1 MNVRDDSGVWV
12 HRDEGRLRE
21 ELGRFDA
28 WVAWVVGPLGD
39 ALSEQLPAGSV
50 RAPIREHPEFE
61 WLEARGRAAE
71 RLTKRARRDECR
83 RVARGDRRTAEELVR
98 AA

>member
-61 WLEARGRAAE
+61 WLEAR
-71 RLTKRARRDECR
+71 
-83 RVARGDRRTAEELVR
+83 ARGRRGGGGAGGGAADAAGAEG
-98 AA
+98 